1 MASIA
6 MLLGGAVANAMAFT
20 GSNYLFSLFK
30 NSDVEDE
37 RRRHDA
43 AVEQLQA
50 AQAAWAN
57 KRTQRLDFIQ
67 NELRRQGHAVQSF
80 QDVDE
85 AMQEYAAVMPE
96 ASKRLHLLGPEPQLT
111 DFYKPSGDQQAREL
125 GFIVLALGAAGL
137 TGYWIEKKLN

>member
-6 MLLGGAVANAMAFT
+6 MLLGGAIANAVAFT

-30 NSDVEDE
+30 DSGVEEE

-50 AQAAWAN
+50 AQAAWV
-57 KRTQRLDFIQ
+57 KRRTQRLDFIQ
-67 NELRRQGHAVQSF
+67 GELRREGHAVKTF
-80 QDVDE
+80 KDVDE
-85 AMQEYAAVMPE
+85 AMQEYAAVMPD
-96 ASKRLHLLGPEPQLT
+96 ASKRLDPQGPEPQLV
-111 DFYKPSGDQQAREL
+111 DFYRPSGDQQAREL

-137 TGYWIEKKLN
+137 TGYWVEKKIN

>member
-6 MLLGGAVANAMAFT
+6 MLLGGAVANAVAFT

-30 NSDVEDE
+30 NSGVEEE

-50 AQAAWAN
+50 AQAAWVK
-57 KRTQRLDFIQ
+57 KRTQHLDFIQ
-67 NELRRQGHAVQSF
+67 SELRRQGHAVQTFKSA
-80 QDVDE
+80 DE
-85 AMQEYAAVMPE
+85 AMQEYAAAMSDS
-96 ASKRLHLLGPEPQLT
+96 SKRLDPLPPEPQLS
-111 DFYKPSGDQQAREL
+111 DFYHPSGDQQAREL

-137 TGYWIEKKLN
+137 TGYWIEKKIN

>member
-6 MLLGGAVANAMAFT
+6 MLLGGAVANALAFT
-20 GSNYLFSLFK
+20 GSNFLFSLFK
-30 NSDVEDE
+30 NSGVEEE
-37 RRRHDA
+37 RRRHDV
-43 AVEQLQA
+43 AVEKLQA
-50 AQAAWAN
+50 AQAAWVK

-67 NELRRQGHAVQSF
+67 SELRRQGHAVQSF

-96 ASKRLHLLGPEPQLT
+96 ASKRLDPLGPEPQLT
-111 DFYKPSGDQQAREL
+111 DFYQPSGDQQAREL

-137 TGYWIEKKLN
+137 TGYWIEKRIN

>member
-30 NSDVEDE
+30 NSGVEEE

-50 AQAAWAN
+50 AQAAWV
-57 KRTQRLDFIQ
+57 RC
-67 NELRRQGHAVQSF
+67 G
-80 QDVDE
+80 
-85 AMQEYAAVMPE
+85 
-96 ASKRLHLLGPEPQLT
+96 G
-111 DFYKPSGDQQAREL
+111 ARCA
-125 GFIVLALGAAGL
+125 IWATSSACA
-137 TGYWIEKKLN
+137 W